1 MTNWIRNLTAGLIA
15 LAGWS
20 LVGGAAFAQYPDK
33 PVRLIV
39 TWPAGGSADAVGR
52 QLASALGAGLRQTV
66 YVDNAAG
73 ASGNI
78 GNGNFVR
85 SPADG
90 YTLLLAT
97 STTNSA
103 GPNLFTKLPFHPTD
117 DFAPIA
123 LAAVAP
129 SVLVVRTDSPF
140 KTYKDIVEAA
150 KAKPSK
156 LSYGSGG
163 SGNSAHLSAALF
175 AKEMGVEV
183 LHVPYKG
190 NAPATTDLLGGQID
204 FMFDN
209 NAVAM
214 IKGGKLRGLATTG
227 EQRTPVLP
235 DIPTFKEL
243 GQPGVLL
250 STWYG
255 IAAPKGTPPAVID
268 KVHAALIDGL
278 KKTDAGRRLEDLG
291 FQVKTMGPAEFAGF
305 WKKEIDHYREL
316 VRISGAKVE

>member
-1 MTNWIRNLTAGLIA
+1 MKTRLRRAVARLTA
-15 LAGWS
+15 LACLS
-20 LVGGAAFAQYPDK
+20 FVGAAFAQYPDK
-33 PVRLIV
+33 PVRLVV

-52 QLASALGAGLRQTV
+52 QLASALSAGLGRTV
-66 YVDNAAG
+66 FVDNAAG

-78 GNGNFVR
+78 GNASFVR
-85 SPADG
+85 LPPDG

-103 GPNLFTKLPFHPTD
+103 GPNLFSKLGFHPID

-129 SVLVVRTDSPF
+129 SVLVVRAEAPYKS
-140 KTYKDIVEAA
+140 YKDVVEAA
-150 KAKPSK
+150 KAKPGK

-163 SGNSAHLSAALF
+163 SGNSAHLSASLF
-175 AKEMGVEV
+175 AKETGIDV

-227 EQRTPVLP
+227 EQRTPALP

-243 GQPGVLL
+243 GQTGIVLT
-250 STWYG
+250 TWYG
-255 IAAPKGTPPAVID
+255 LAAPKGTPQAVID
-268 KVHAALIDGL
+268 RVHAALIDGL
-278 KKTDAGRRLEDLG
+278 KKTDAGKRLEDLG
-291 FQVKTMGPAEFAGF
+291 FQVKTMGPAEFGSF
-305 WKKEIDHYREL
+305 WRKEIDRYREL

>member
-1 MTNWIRNLTAGLIA
+1 MSLWFRKAA
-15 LAGWS
+15 ASLAV
-20 LVGGAAFAQYPDK
+20 LATLAVGAHAAYPDK
-33 PVRLIV
+33 PVKLVV
-39 TWPAGGSADAVGR
+39 TWPPGGSADAVGR
-52 QLASALGAGLRQTV
+52 QLANALGVGLGQTV
-66 YVDNAAG
+66 YVENVAG

-78 GNGNFVR
+78 GNASFVR
-85 SPADG
+85 SPPDG

-103 GPNLFTKLPFHPTD
+103 GPSLFAKLQFHPVD

-129 SVLVVRTDSPF
+129 SVLVVPANSPY
-140 KTYKDIVEAA
+140 KSIKDIVDAA
-150 KAKPSK
+150 KAKPGR